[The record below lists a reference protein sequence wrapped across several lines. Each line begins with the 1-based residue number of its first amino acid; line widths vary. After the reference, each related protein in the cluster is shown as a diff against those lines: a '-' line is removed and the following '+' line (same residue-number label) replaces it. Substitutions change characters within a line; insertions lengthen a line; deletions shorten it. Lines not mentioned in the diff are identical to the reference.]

1 MTATSSKKLYKFC
14 GKVFKHPAFVALCKQ
29 YPEYE
34 LYFKAFSDY
43 WRMGPI
49 NVFGK
54 DVLFTDPNEAIRD
67 HLRHVHVNMGK
78 YLPPIGLKNTYTWRK
93 ECWNEWSEMLAAN
106 DSPEGDPIRR
116 HYQIP
121 TSNAFIVYSVNEH
134 RDAIVYDLIPEN
146 AHEEIKKP
154 ELISFYLQEIFRFTL
169 NKNINPFPTDADLHD
184 DRWLLINQ
192 PPIV

>member
-1 MTATSSKKLYKFC
+1 MTGTSSKKLYKFC
-14 GKVFKHPAFVALCKQ
+14 GKVFKHPSFVELCKQ

-34 LYFKAFSDY
+34 LYFVAFSDY
-43 WRMGPI
+43 WRMGPSH
-49 NVFGK
+49 VFGK
-54 DVLFTDPNEAIRD
+54 DVLCTDPDAAIRD

-78 YLPPIGLKNTYTWRK
+78 YLPPKGLEDTYTWRE
-93 ECWNEWSEMLAAN
+93 ECWSKWADILAAN

-116 HYQIP
+116 HYKIP

-154 ELISFYLQEIFRFTL
+154 ELIEIYLQEVFRFTL
-169 NKNINPFPTDADLHD
+169 SRNINPFPTDADIHHD
-184 DRWLLINQ
+184 KWLLTNQ
-192 PPIV
+192 DTTD